1 MRKVGG
7 KQHLNRF
14 FFSSRLLGKILF
26 LCLAFSFLLW
36 YNRQCFTPDSVWI
49 SHFISFPEFLNTS
62 KKIKIVFTEETDSSQ
77 LPSIIQERKAF
88 RHFRM
93 KSAILILIK
102 YEKMQTFAF
111 SLGDFKL
118 LFVSNC
124 ICKSSNKNLKAS
136 VYIIQHSPSLNI
148 FTIFSH
154 KAIWTWYLYVLKA
167 LYTYNTYIIHP
178 KFY

>member
-1 MRKVGG
+1 MPG
-7 KQHLNRF
+7 LF
-14 FFSSRLLGKILF
+14 FLALIQQAMFHSWK
-26 LCLAFSFLLW
+26 CL
-36 YNRQCFTPDSVWI
+36 I
-49 SHFISFPEFLNTS
+49 SHFISFPKFLNTS

-77 LPSIIQERKAF
+77 LRSIIQERKAF

-118 LFVSNC
+118 LFVSYC

-136 VYIIQHSPSLNI
+136 VYITQHSSSLNI

-154 KAIWTWYLYVLKA
+154 KAIWTWYLCFKSFI
-167 LYTYNTYIIHP
+167 YI
-178 KFY
+178 